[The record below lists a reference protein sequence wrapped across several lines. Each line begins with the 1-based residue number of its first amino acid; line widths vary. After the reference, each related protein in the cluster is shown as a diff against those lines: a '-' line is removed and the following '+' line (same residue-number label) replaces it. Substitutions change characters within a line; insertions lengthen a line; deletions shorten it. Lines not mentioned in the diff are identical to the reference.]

1 MDADSTCNATVT
13 KAGKQQRKLVG
24 PDDKVIMVKWANCYP
39 DDFEGEAARFF
50 VFLDVS
56 RKESMQSNSS
66 YWVIISTEPSPLVQY
81 QNEAKQPTRSSFT

>member
-1 MDADSTCNATVT
+1 MWVDGDSTCNATVT

-50 VFLDVS
+50 VFLDIF
-56 RKESMQSNSS
+56 RKESMQSNT
-66 YWVIISTEPSPLVQY
+66 Y
-81 QNEAKQPTRSSFT
+81 

>member
-1 MDADSTCNATVT
+1 MWVDGDSTCNATVT

-50 VFLDVS
+50 VF
-56 RKESMQSNSS
+56 
-66 YWVIISTEPSPLVQY
+66 
-81 QNEAKQPTRSSFT
+81 F

>member
-1 MDADSTCNATVT
+1 MWVDGDSACNATVT

-50 VFLDVS
+50 VFLDIF
-56 RKESMQSNSS
+56 RKESMQSNTS
-66 YWVIISTEPSPLVQY
+66 YKAIIQPAR
-81 QNEAKQPTRSSFT
+81 EAPRPEGPAR